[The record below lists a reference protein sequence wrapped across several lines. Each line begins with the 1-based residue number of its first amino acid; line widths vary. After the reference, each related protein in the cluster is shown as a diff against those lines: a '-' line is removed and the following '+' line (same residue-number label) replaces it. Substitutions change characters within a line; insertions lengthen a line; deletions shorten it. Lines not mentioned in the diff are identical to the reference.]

1 MISLYNV
8 CLSFSKRPLMTEFD
22 FIRRYLQKQQS
33 DSEVLLGIGDDA
45 AVIRPRAGFDLC
57 FSSDMFLKNR
67 HFFENVH
74 PADLAYKVLAVNIS
88 DMAAMGAKPRWILLS
103 AGLPDLQENWL
114 EDFCTSLFSLARR
127 FGITLIGGDTTKGD
141 MVFNITIIGELPQGK
156 ALRRDA
162 ARDGDDIWVSG
173 QVGLAAAALN
183 HHWQLLKLPSDILE
197 ICEQARLRPK
207 PRVAL
212 GQLLLPF
219 AHAAQDIS
227 DGLAQD
233 LGHILKASAMGAEIF
248 VEQLPTLPQLRG
260 ILPEKQLYDCLLAG
274 GDDYEL
280 VFTVPE
286 SQREAVMKAGKIS
299 NTPVCRIGKI
309 NRSGRLKM
317 TLADSSELHLNSL
330 GFDHFG

>member
-1 MISLYNV
+1 
-8 CLSFSKRPLMTEFD
+8 MTEFD

-57 FSSDMFLKNR
+57 FSSDMFMKSK
-67 HFFENVH
+67 HFFEDVQ

-183 HHWQLLKLPSDILE
+183 HHWQLS
-197 ICEQARLRPK
+197 RLRPK

-248 VEQLPTLPQLRG
+248 VQQLPTLPQLRG

-280 VFTVPE
+280 VFTAPE
-286 SQREAVMKAGKIS
+286 SQREAVMEAGKIS

-317 TLADSSELHLNSL
+317 TLADSSELHLTSL